1 MRLPVTRCIRLS
13 SVSSFFCE
21 ASVTLAVIG
30 SASPFGAQI
39 RLREGDQDRAVVVAA
54 GEVDV
59 AD

>member
-1 MRLPVTRCIRLS
+1 MLGG
-13 SVSSFFCE
+13 
-21 ASVTLAVIG
+21 AVG
-30 SASPFGAQI
+30 FDSLGKHRHDVFGGDAAGDDTGGAQI